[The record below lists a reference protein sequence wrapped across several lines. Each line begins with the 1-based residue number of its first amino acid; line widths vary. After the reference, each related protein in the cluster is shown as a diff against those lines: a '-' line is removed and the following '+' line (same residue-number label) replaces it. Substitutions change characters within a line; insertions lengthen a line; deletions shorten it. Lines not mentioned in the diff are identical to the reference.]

1 MKLPH
6 ILKPLLKKEKNYQ
19 RRLDKTYFFS
29 RAQGKRSEKRSEKSR
44 DMIIRLLQ
52 ENPSLSANALA
63 EKIGITPR
71 VVERHISKLKADGNR
86 RIHFINFIK
95 MPILIVIRCGKNPFN
110 RHTERFAKVS

>member
-71 VVERHISKLKADGNR
+71 VVERHISKLKAEGVLFRDGAD
-86 RIHFINFIK
+86 HG
-95 MPILIVIRCGKNPFN
+95 GKWVVV
-110 RHTERFAKVS
+110 EQGKSEK